1 MRRGIGS
8 AMLAAALLAA
18 AAHPV
23 FATDGHFLHG
33 VGAINSAM
41 GGAGVAMKG
50 DIIGSFYLNPA
61 GIAGME
67 HSRVTLGFEM
77 FKPGRTV
84 TGTYG
89 TFSGSTDSKSEFVPV
104 PSFGWAMP
112 VTDKVAIGLGAIG
125 VGGFGV
131 DYPADTRNP
140 VLAPR
145 PNGFGQVYSNFGL
158 LKIVP
163 ALGWQATDRL
173 SIGVAVN
180 VDYATLEVDPMPT
193 ASPAAGANGAFYS
206 SATATDGAFGL
217 GFQAGFIYDVTGTFS
232 IGGSYASVQKFQ
244 DFEFNSAYAN
254 PALSNFG
261 TPRTITFAMD
271 VPQMITGGIAFRPT
285 PAVSLAADVRYLT
298 YSSTAGFD
306 QQGFDNTGA
315 VLGFGWDDIMVFAGG
330 LELQP
335 VDGLFLRGG
344 YNYSQNPIPDAL
356 SFFNVPAPAVVQN
369 HATLGLGFSPLEG
382 FQLDLGYYHAFEN
395 SIDGPIWGPQGPA
408 SGSSVKS
415 ALREDSFLVQFS
427 FTGR

>member
-1 MRRGIGS
+1 MRRHIGS
-8 AMLAAALLAA
+8 VVAAAALVAA

-41 GGAGVAMKG
+41 GGAGVALKG

-61 GIAGME
+61 GLAGME

-77 FKPGRTV
+77 FKAGRTV

-89 TFSGSTDSKSEFVPV
+89 TFSGATTSKSEFVPV
-104 PSFGWAMP
+104 PSFGWAVP
-112 VTDKVAIGLGAIG
+112 LNDRVSIGLGAIG

-131 DYPADTRNP
+131 DYAADPANP

-163 ALGWQATDRL
+163 ALGWQVSPRL
-173 SIGVAVN
+173 SIGVAAN
-180 VDYATLEVDPMPT
+180 VDYATLEVDPMPV
-193 ASPAAGANGAFYS
+193 AAPAAGANGAFYS
-206 SATATDGAFGL
+206 GATATDGAFGF
-217 GFQAGFIYDVTGTFS
+217 GFQAGFIYDLTGSLS
-232 IGGSYASVQKFQ
+232 IGGSYASKQTFQ
-244 DFEFNSAYAN
+244 DFEFNAVYAN

-261 TPRTITFAMD
+261 MPRTIAFAMD
-271 VPQMITGGIAFRPT
+271 VPSMIAGGIAFRPT
-285 PAVSLAADVRYLT
+285 SSLSLAADVRYLT

-306 QQGFDNTGA
+306 KQGFDNTGA

-335 VDGLFLRGG
+335 VDGFFLRGG
-344 YNYSQNPIPDAL
+344 FNYSQNPISDDL
-356 SFFNVPAPAVVQN
+356 SFFNVPAPAIVQN
-369 HATLGLGFSPLEG
+369 HATLGLGFSPLDG

-395 SIDGPIWGPQGPA
+395 SIDGPIWGAQGPA
-408 SGSSVKS
+408 PGSSVKS
-415 ALREDSFLVQFS
+415 ALKEDSFLIQFS